1 VNKVV
6 ASPTRCTAKQHLSDN
21 WSELVH
27 SRERPAPF
35 VGIYQTEGNNMVM
48 RRERATKIVATLGPA
63 SSSPDMIKAL
73 FHAGV
78 DVFRLNF
85 SHGTQENH
93 GRVLGSVRAL
103 EKEVGRPI
111 GILAD
116 MQGPKLRLGKF
127 EDGFINLSAGS
138 VIRFDSD
145 PAPGNEKRVSI
156 PHPEILEV
164 LHEGSTVLLDDGK
177 VRVRVVRKGPGFI
190 EAEVIAGNKL
200 SNNKGFNVPDVLLP
214 VSALTEKDKS
224 DLMFALDLGVE
235 WIALSFVQ
243 IPQDVIEA
251 QELIQGRAQINLK
264 LEKPLAVEHL
274 TRLTELSDSI
284 MVARGDLGVELS
296 LPEIPAL
303 QKRVIRESR
312 RLGKPVIVA
321 TQMLESMIS
330 APVPTRAEVSDVAT
344 AVYDGADAVMLSAE
358 SAAGQYPVEA
368 VAMMDQIIKQ
378 VEQDPS
384 YRAIVDSTRPE
395 GGHSVGDAVTQAAY
409 QAAMS
414 VEAAAIVTYTLSGT
428 TTLHAARE
436 RPAVP
441 ILGIAS
447 QLSTARRLVMS
458 YGVHVVHAPEEIH
471 TFAEMANKA
480 THIAMEHGF
489 AKENDRIAITA
500 GVPFAQPGTTNV
512 LRIVT
517 LDKTMLARLPTS
529 SSTAPAETP
538 RRAAA
543 MGAGDAAVVR
553 SAPLDDAQ

>member
-1 VNKVV
+1 
-6 ASPTRCTAKQHLSDN
+6 
-21 WSELVH
+21 
-27 SRERPAPF
+27 
-35 VGIYQTEGNNMVM
+35 MVM

>member
-1 VNKVV
+1 M
-6 ASPTRCTAKQHLSDN
+6 AS
-21 WSELVH
+21 
-27 SRERPAPF
+27 
-35 VGIYQTEGNNMVM
+35 

-63 SSSPDMIKAL
+63 SSSPEKIRAL
-73 FHAGV
+73 YEAGV

-93 GRVLGSVRAL
+93 GNVLGAVRAL

-111 GILAD
+111 GVLAD
-116 MQGPKLRLGKF
+116 LQGPKLRLGKF
-127 EDGFINLSAGS
+127 VDGHITLTAGTT
-138 VIRFDSD
+138 IRFDTD
-145 PAPGNEKRVSI
+145 PTPGDEKRVPI
-156 PHPEILEV
+156 PHPEILEA

-177 VRVRVVRKGPGFI
+177 VRVRVVRKGAGFI
-190 EAEVIAGNKL
+190 EAEVIAGNRL

-214 VSALTEKDKS
+214 VSALTDKDRS
-224 DLMFALDLGVE
+224 DLFFALDLGVE

-243 IPQDVIEA
+243 RPEDVLEA
-251 QELIQGRAQINLK
+251 KELIQGRAQINLK
-264 LEKPLAVEHL
+264 LEKPQAVEHL
-274 TRLTELSDSI
+274 TRITELSDSM

-378 VEQDPS
+378 VERDPG
-384 YRAIVDSTRPE
+384 YRAIIDSQQPE
-395 GGHSVGDAVTQAAY
+395 ARHSVADAVTQAAY

-414 VEAAAIVTYTLSGT
+414 VDAAAIVTYTLSGT

-436 RPAVP
+436 RPRIP
-441 ILGIAS
+441 IIGIAS

-471 TFAEMANKA
+471 TFGEMATKA
-480 THIAMEHGF
+480 TQVTVEHGF
-489 AKENDRIAITA
+489 AKEGDRIAITA
-500 GVPFAQPGTTNV
+500 GVPFATPGTTNV
-512 LRIVT
+512 LRLVT
-517 LDKTMLARLPTS
+517 IDKAMMSRRPNGEKKTE
-529 SSTAPAETP
+529 PATP
-538 RRAAA
+538 RAAA
-543 MGAGDAAVVR
+543 KSADAGAVIR
-553 SAPLDDAQ
+553 SEPVDGKAD

>member
-1 VNKVV
+1 
-6 ASPTRCTAKQHLSDN
+6 
-21 WSELVH
+21 
-27 SRERPAPF
+27 
-35 VGIYQTEGNNMVM
+35 MVM

-63 SSSPDMIKAL
+63 SSSPEMIKAL
-73 FHAGV
+73 FEAGV

-93 GRVLGSVRAL
+93 GRVLGAVRAL
-103 EKEVGRPI
+103 EKDVGRPI

-116 MQGPKLRLGKF
+116 LQGPKLRLGKF
-127 EDGFINLSAGS
+127 VDGFINLTAGTT
-138 VIRFDSD
+138 IRFDTD
-145 PAPGNEKRVSI
+145 PTPGDEKRVPI
-156 PHPEILEV
+156 PHPEILEA

-177 VRVRVVRKGPGFI
+177 VRVRVVRKGAGFI
-190 EAEVIAGNKL
+190 DAEVIAGNRL

-214 VSALTEKDKS
+214 VSALTDKDRS
-224 DLMFALDLGVE
+224 DLFFALDLGVE

-243 IPQDVIEA
+243 SPQDVIEA

-321 TQMLESMIS
+321 TQMLESMITS
-330 APVPTRAEVSDVAT
+330 PVPTRAEVSDVAT

-358 SAAGQYPVEA
+358 SAAGQYPIEA

-378 VEQDPS
+378 VERDPG
-384 YRAIVDSTRPE
+384 YRAIIESQRPDA
-395 GGHSVGDAVTQAAY
+395 GHSVADAVTQAAY
-409 QAAMS
+409 QAATS
-414 VEAAAIVTYTLSGT
+414 VDAGAIVTYTLSGT
-428 TTLHAARE
+428 TTLNAARE
-436 RPAVP
+436 RPHIP
-441 ILGIAS
+441 IVGIAS

-471 TFAEMANKA
+471 TFGEMATKA
-480 THIAMEHGF
+480 MQITLEHGF
-489 AKENDRIAITA
+489 AKEGDCIAITA
-500 GVPFAQPGTTNV
+500 GVPFATPGTTNV
-512 LRIVT
+512 LRLVT
-517 LDKTMLARLPTS
+517 LDKTMLARLPKAS
-529 SSTAPAETP
+529 QPAEAP

-543 MGAGDAAVVR
+543 KAGDTSVARSQPIDTAA
-553 SAPLDDAQ
+553 DENDAG

>member
-1 VNKVV
+1 
-6 ASPTRCTAKQHLSDN
+6 
-21 WSELVH
+21 
-27 SRERPAPF
+27 
-35 VGIYQTEGNNMVM
+35 MVI

-73 FHAGV
+73 YMAGV

-93 GRVLGSVRAL
+93 GRVLGAVRAL
-103 EKEVGRPI
+103 EAEVGRPI
-111 GILAD
+111 GVLAD
-116 MQGPKLRLGKF
+116 LQGPKLRLGKF
-127 EDGFINLSAGS
+127 VDGAITLTAGTT
-138 VIRFDSD
+138 IRFDAD
-145 PAPGNEKRVSI
+145 ATPGDEKRVPI
-156 PHPEILEV
+156 PHPDILEV

-177 VRVRVVRKGPGFI
+177 VRVRVVKKGNGFI
-190 EAEVIAGNKL
+190 EAEVIAGNRL
-200 SNNKGFNVPDVLLP
+200 SNNKGFNVPDVVLP
-214 VSALTEKDKS
+214 VSALTDKDRS
-224 DLMFALDLGVE
+224 DMFFALDLGVE

-243 IPQDVIEA
+243 RPEDVIEA
-251 QELIQGRAQINLK
+251 KELIQGRAQINLK
-264 LEKPLAVEHL
+264 LEKPQAVEHL
-274 TRLTELSDSI
+274 TRITELSDSI

-368 VAMMDQIIKQ
+368 VAMMDQIIKN
-378 VEQDPS
+378 VERDPG
-384 YRAIVDSTRPE
+384 YRAIIESQRPE
-395 GGHSVGDAVTQAAY
+395 AGTTVADAVTHAAY

-414 VEAAAIVTYTLSGT
+414 VDAAAIVTYTLSGT

-436 RPAVP
+436 RPRVP
-441 ILGIAS
+441 IVGIAS
-447 QLSTARRLVMS
+447 QLSTARRLVLS

-471 TFAEMANKA
+471 TFGEMATKA
-480 THIAMEHGF
+480 TQVTLEHGF

-500 GVPFAQPGTTNV
+500 GVPFATPGTTNV
-512 LRIVT
+512 MRLVT
-517 LDKTMLARLPTS
+517 IDKVMLARLPGNK
-529 SSTAPAETP
+529 PAEP
-538 RRAAA
+538 AKPRAAA
-543 MGAGDAAVVR
+543 RENRGGAVARSKPVAKGGKGAGGAGKPGERRGGNGGAR
-553 SAPLDDAQ
+553 RPA

>member
-1 VNKVV
+1 
-6 ASPTRCTAKQHLSDN
+6 
-21 WSELVH
+21 
-27 SRERPAPF
+27 
-35 VGIYQTEGNNMVM
+35 M

-63 SSSPDMIKAL
+63 SSSPEMIKAL
-73 FHAGV
+73 FEAGV

-93 GRVLGSVRAL
+93 GRVLGAVRAL

-111 GILAD
+111 GVLAD
-116 MQGPKLRLGKF
+116 LQGPKLRLGKF
-127 EDGFINLSAGS
+127 VDGFINITAGS
-138 VIRFDSD
+138 TLRFDTD
-145 PAPGNEKRVSI
+145 PAPGDEKRVPI
-156 PHPEILEV
+156 PHPEIIEA

-177 VRVRVVRKGPGFI
+177 VRVRVVRKGSGYI
-190 EAEVIAGNKL
+190 DAEVIAGNKL

-214 VSALTEKDKS
+214 VSALTDKDRS
-224 DLMFALDLGVE
+224 DLFFALDLGVE

-243 IPQDVIEA
+243 SPQDVIDA
-251 QELIQGRAQINLK
+251 KELIQGRAQVNLK

-368 VAMMDQIIKQ
+368 VAMMDRIIKQ
-378 VEQDPS
+378 VEQDPG
-384 YRAIVDSTRPE
+384 YRAIIESQRPDS
-395 GGHSVGDAVTQAAY
+395 GHSVADAVTQAAY
-409 QAAMS
+409 QAANS
-414 VEAAAIVTYTLSGT
+414 VNAAAIVTYTLSGT

-436 RPAVP
+436 RPRIP
-441 ILGIAS
+441 IIGIAS

-471 TFAEMANKA
+471 TFGEMATKA
-480 THIAMEHGF
+480 TQVTLEHGF
-489 AKENDRIAITA
+489 AKEGNCIAITA
-500 GVPFAQPGTTNV
+500 GVPFATPGTTNV
-512 LRIVT
+512 LRLIT
-517 LDKTMLARLPTS
+517 LDKAMMAQLPS
-529 SSTAPAETP
+529 GSKPVEVP

-543 MGAGDAAVVR
+543 KTDDASVLR
-553 SAPLDDAQ
+553 SAPVANEAE